1 MFLSY
6 VESLPQVKVLVTY
19 ELVINQIDTQVG
31 GATFCEVGGGA
42 TDTLTTHTCLGKQQ

>member
-6 VESLPQVKVLVTY
+6 VENLPQVKVLVTY
-19 ELVINQIDTQVG
+19 ELVINQNRHLGD
-31 GATFCEVGGGA
+31 ATFCEVGGGA